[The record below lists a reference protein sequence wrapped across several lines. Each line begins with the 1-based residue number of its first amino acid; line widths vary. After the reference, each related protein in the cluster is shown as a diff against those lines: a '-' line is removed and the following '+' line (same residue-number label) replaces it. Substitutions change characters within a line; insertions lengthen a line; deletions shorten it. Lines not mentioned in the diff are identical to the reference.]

1 MDKPITLITGTSNG
15 IGKALKEY
23 YMSQNHF
30 VIGCSRGQVDNIEG
44 GGKSYK
50 HFTVDICNENEI
62 LEMFKTIKK
71 EYKKLD
77 NLINNAGIMATNL
90 AMITP
95 IDTLDKVIN
104 TNYRASFIF
113 CIESIKLMK
122 KNKYGRIINFSS
134 ISVPMRQMGEL
145 IYTSSKS
152 AVEMMS
158 MILAKEIAHYG
169 ITVNVIAPSLSETEM
184 ISHLSSEQK
193 EQIFN
198 KLAIKQYSSFD
209 DIINVIDF
217 YLSPKSSM
225 VTGQKIYLGGIS

>member
-1 MDKPITLITGTSNG
+1 MEKPVTLITGTSKG

-23 YMSQNHF
+23 YISQNHF
-30 VIGCSRGQVDNIEG
+30 VIGCSRTEVEDIEG
-44 GGKSYK
+44 CYK
-50 HFTVDICNENEI
+50 HFIVDICNEQEI
-62 LEMFKTIKK
+62 LEMFKAIKK
-71 EYKKLD
+71 EYKRLD
-77 NLINNAGIMATNL
+77 NLINNAGIIATNL

-95 IDTLDKVIN
+95 IDMLDKVIN

-113 CIESIKLMK
+113 CTESAKLMK
-122 KNKYGRIINFSS
+122 KNKYGRIVNFSS
-134 ISVPMRQMGEL
+134 ILVPMRQMGEL
-145 IYTSSKS
+145 VYSSSKS

-158 MILAKEIAHYG
+158 MVLAKEIAHYG

-184 ISHLSSEQK
+184 VKDLSSEQK
-193 EQIFN
+193 EQIFD

-217 YLSPKSSM
+217 YLSPKSTM

>member
-1 MDKPITLITGTSNG
+1 MEKPVTLITGTSKG

-23 YMSQNHF
+23 YIRQNHF
-30 VIGCSRGQVDNIEG
+30 VIGCSRTEVEDIEG
-44 GGKSYK
+44 SYK
-50 HFTVDICNENEI
+50 HFIVDICNEQEI
-62 LEMFKTIKK
+62 LEMFKVIKK
-71 EYKKLD
+71 EYKRID
-77 NLINNAGIMATNL
+77 NLINNAGIIATNL

-122 KNKYGRIINFSS
+122 KNKYGRIVNFST

-145 IYTSSKS
+145 VYTSSKS

-158 MILAKEIAHYG
+158 MVLAKEIAHYG

-184 ISHLSSEQK
+184 ISHLSLEQK
-193 EQIFN
+193 EQIFD

-209 DIINVIDF
+209 DIINVLDF

>member
-1 MDKPITLITGTSNG
+1 MDKPITLITGTSKG

-44 GGKSYK
+44 SYK

-62 LEMFKTIKK
+62 LEIFKTIKK

-77 NLINNAGIMATNL
+77 NLINNAGIIATNL

-122 KNKYGRIINFSS
+122 KNKYGRIVNFSS

-169 ITVNVIAPSLSETEM
+169 ITVNVIAPSLTETEM
-184 ISHLSSEQK
+184 TK
-193 EQIFN
+193 EFNELQIEKVFE

>member
-1 MDKPITLITGTSNG
+1 MDKPITLITGTSKG

-23 YMSQNHF
+23 YISKNHF
-30 VIGCSRGQVDNIEG
+30 VIGCSRSQVDNIEG
-44 GGKSYK
+44 SYK

-77 NLINNAGIMATNL
+77 NLINNAGITATNL

-95 IDTLDKVIN
+95 IDMLDKVIN

-113 CIESIKLMK
+113 CTESAKLMK
-122 KNKYGRIINFSS
+122 KNKYGRIVNFSS
-134 ISVPMRQMGEL
+134 IVVPMRQMGEL
-145 IYTSSKS
+145 VYTSSKS

-158 MILAKEIAHYG
+158 MVLAKEIAHYG

-184 ISHLSSEQK
+184 ISHLSSEKK
-193 EQIFN
+193 ERIFN

>member
-1 MDKPITLITGTSNG
+1 MDKPITLITGTSKG
-15 IGKALKEY
+15 IGKALKDY
-23 YMSQNHF
+23 YISQNHF

-44 GGKSYK
+44 SYK

-77 NLINNAGIMATNL
+77 NLINNAGIIATNL

-122 KNKYGRIINFSS
+122 KNKYGRIVNFSS

-158 MILAKEIAHYG
+158 MVLAKEIAHYG
-169 ITVNVIAPSLSETEM
+169 ITVNVIAPSLTETEM
-184 ISHLSSEQK
+184 TK
-193 EQIFN
+193 EFNELQIEKVFE

>member
-1 MDKPITLITGTSNG
+1 MDKPITLITGTSKG

-23 YMSQNHF
+23 YISKNHF
-30 VIGCSRGQVDNIEG
+30 VIGCSRSQVDNIEG
-44 GGKSYK
+44 SYK

-77 NLINNAGIMATNL
+77 NLINNAGIIATNL

-95 IDTLDKVIN
+95 IDMLDKVIN

-113 CIESIKLMK
+113 CTESAKLMK
-122 KNKYGRIINFSS
+122 KNKYGRIVNFSS
-134 ISVPMRQMGEL
+134 IVVPMRQMGEL
-145 IYTSSKS
+145 VYTSSKS

-158 MILAKEIAHYG
+158 MVLAKEIAHYG

-184 ISHLSSEQK
+184 IKDLSSEQK
-193 EQIFN
+193 EQIFD

>member
-1 MDKPITLITGTSNG
+1 MDKPITLITGTSKG

-23 YMSQNHF
+23 YISKNHF
-30 VIGCSRGQVDNIEG
+30 VIGCSRSQVDNIEG
-44 GGKSYK
+44 SYK

-71 EYKKLD
+71 EYKRID
-77 NLINNAGIMATNL
+77 NLINNAGITATNL

-134 ISVPMRQMGEL
+134 ISVPMRQMEEL

-184 ISHLSSEQK
+184 ISHLSLEQK

>member
-1 MDKPITLITGTSNG
+1 MNKPITLITGTSKG

-23 YMSQNHF
+23 YISQNHF
-30 VIGCSRGQVDNIEG
+30 VIGCSRTEVEDIEG
-44 GGKSYK
+44 SYK
-50 HFTVDICNENEI
+50 HFLVDICNENEI

-77 NLINNAGIMATNL
+77 NLINNAGIIATNL

-122 KNKYGRIINFSS
+122 KNKYGRIVNFSS

-158 MILAKEIAHYG
+158 MVLAKEIAHYG
-169 ITVNVIAPSLSETEM
+169 ITVNVIAPSLTETEM
-184 ISHLSSEQK
+184 TK
-193 EQIFN
+193 EFNELQIEKVFE

-225 VTGQKIYLGGIS
+225 VTGQKIYLGGII